1 MSQVNSQTMNAL
13 DETSFDAACSTTATT
28 QESNLGGNSPQI
40 QQQQRAK
47 RLNKTEKKLQRY
59 QKLVEN
65 YKLKK
70 LEKKRAK
77 QLNATTTTTT
87 AAAASE
93 MTTNERQENNQ
104 QKLGEEIEVEEKEKE
119 EKRAKEHQTSGLF
132 ETFYNKRELKRIAN
146 QRLID
151 MYRNEYDACS
161 NLKVIVD
168 CSYSDKMANKELS
181 RLAQQIGRCY
191 ALNKLYSKP
200 VYLTVCNL
208 DVESN
213 FYRELCR
220 MNDGFARYHL
230 KTTNKSILELH
241 AAVNMS
247 SIVYLSPDAPELLEH
262 LDEKTVYVI
271 GGLVDETVSKKVT
284 FDKCKELKIR
294 TCSLPIEK
302 YMKRKTCSSD
312 LDQKLPRTYT
322 YNKILTINQV
332 FEILADYYENKDW
345 PRALARG
352 VPKRKG
358 FFI

>member
-1 MSQVNSQTMNAL
+1 MLNQSAEDLQIIDAS
-13 DETSFDAACSTTATT
+13 ETTTTTAAAAAAAAAAMNINNVIA
-28 QESNLGGNSPQI
+28 QAEKRS
-40 QQQQRAK
+40 K
-47 RLNKTEKKLQRY
+47 RLNKTEKKFMRY
-59 QKLVEN
+59 QKLIEN

-70 LEKKRAK
+70 LEKKRLKKLDSAG
-77 QLNATTTTTT
+77 
-87 AAAASE
+87 
-93 MTTNERQENNQ
+93 NNQ
-104 QKLGEEIEVEEKEKE
+104 EERKE
-119 EKRAKEHQTSGLF
+119 EKRDREEDEEHAKPALATKEQPGLF

-151 MYRNEYDACS
+151 MYANEVDSCS
-161 NLKVIVD
+161 NLKVTID
-168 CSYSDKMANKELS
+168 CSYSEKMANKELS

-208 DVESN
+208 DAGSS
-213 FYRELCR
+213 FYKELCR

-230 KTTNKSILELH
+230 KTTNKSIQENYD
-241 AAVNMS
+241 AKKS
-247 SIVYLSPDAPELLEH
+247 SIVYLSPDATELLED
-262 LDEKTVYVI
+262 LDENTVYVI

-284 FDKCKELKIR
+284 FDKCKELKIK

-302 YMKRKTCSSD
+302 YMKRKTNPGEFDS
-312 LDQKLPRTYT
+312 KLSKTYT

-345 PRALARG
+345 PKALARG

-358 FFI
+358 FYV